1 MVKTSSLA
9 AWGLGLWLAAGTV
22 LAGDA
27 GQALSEGEIRRI
39 DADSQRVTLRHG
51 PIENLGMAAMTM
63 RFTLVDGASL
73 EGLAVGDLVRFRAEQ
88 RDGAYVVSELQR
100 AD

>member
-1 MVKTSSLA
+1 MSRLLRTVVLGAALLGSLP
-9 AWGLGLWLAAGTV
+9 L
-22 LAGDA
+22 LAGE
-27 GQALSEGEIRRI
+27 ALSEGEIRRI
-39 DADSQRVTLRHG
+39 DADSQRITLRHG

-73 EGLAVGDLVRFRAEQ
+73 EGLAVGDQVRFRAEQ